1 MKKTFLLLIII
12 IICIKLNAQNFEHN
26 YLGKDFLLYKGALFK
41 LKDDA
46 ISGFNHTFY
55 ADLKNCQSSFDDN
68 VIYPEKQYYFKT
80 TKDSLTN
87 RIFIVENIIDK
98 SGKSLDN
105 SSTEKPI
112 FILKDSISKKMIYF
126 KYDEEYEHNFCFN
139 TSKIKYDES
148 NFCSKVERQ
157 VDDFTGEIT
166 ISSPRI
172 TGGKLSPIIIY
183 KYVKKGKP
191 TLYYLGLRTYGST
204 VNVYEKGVTI
214 LFDDGTKWYKQ
225 SKIDVQADNN
235 GFEYSAFILLNASD
249 LLTFTTKKIKKFRLY
264 IYDGAI
270 NTSDADKFNLFIKC
284 VKTTNQ

>member
-1 MKKTFLLLIII
+1 L
-12 IICIKLNAQNFEHN
+12 
-26 YLGKDFLLYKGALFK
+26 
-41 LKDDA
+41 
-46 ISGFNHTFY
+46 
-55 ADLKNCQSSFDDN
+55 
-68 VIYPEKQYYFKT
+68 
-80 TKDSLTN
+80 
-87 RIFIVENIIDK
+87 
-98 SGKSLDN
+98 
-105 SSTEKPI
+105 
-112 FILKDSISKKMIYF
+112 
-126 KYDEEYEHNFCFN
+126 
-139 TSKIKYDES
+139 
-148 NFCSKVERQ
+148 
-157 VDDFTGEIT
+157 
-166 ISSPRI
+166 
-172 TGGKLSPIIIY
+172 IY